1 MCSGKSRVGR
11 TLAQSMG
18 LRHVDIDRVVEA
30 RVGPLVP
37 YFMAHGEQAFR
48 EQERTALLELLDEQ
62 DVVVSTGGGTP
73 TVGDNLTRM
82 LVAGPVV
89 FLDVSMEVLIPR
101 IVRSG
106 GDRPLLLGLRGEAL
120 RDRVETLLAE
130 RMPAYS
136 GASVVVDGDGTPEE
150 VAHRIQQAL

>member
-37 YFMAHGEQAFR
+37 YFEAHGEQAFR

-106 GDRPLLLGLRGEAL
+106 GRSGMGSGEGWRA
-120 RDRVETLLAE
+120 VAG
-130 RMPAYS
+130 PG
-136 GASVVVDGDGTPEE
+136 GAS
-150 VAHRIQQAL
+150 ALGASGRLKL